1 MGLKSTVATG
11 LARKCELIR
20 AKLLWRPV
28 FYSLEL
34 SVLPFALTVELEQF
48 SKQLEAQKEEL
59 RSQQEQW
66 VAIRTYSY
74 VPPRPLEPMTRR
86 RLLRHN
92 AIEAWERMQKT
103 GWRRGPPP
111 CAVTQDFLGFG
122 WVPGHLNVD
131 LPADVHLCPQS
142 KVHAIGAV
150 DELLKLLRC
159 DSFADFPDAEGRAFR
174 ANRTERV
181 VVKTCF

>member
-1 MGLKSTVATG
+1 VEPRRLELLPPACHTGAMGLKSTVATG

-122 WVPGHLNVD
+122 GF
-131 LPADVHLCPQS
+131 PAISTLISLQMFI
-142 KVHAIGAV
+142 HAPNPKFTPLGP
-150 DELLKLLRC
+150 
-159 DSFADFPDAEGRAFR
+159 SM
-174 ANRTERV
+174 NS
-181 VVKTCF
+181 